1 MSEHS
6 NKLGQPIGF
15 PVPNW
20 SARPKPPREVME
32 GRYVRLEPIDVSAHG
47 RDLFESFNAD
57 KEDRIWTYLPYGPF
71 DSFESFKAWLEIM
84 CQGDDPL
91 LYAIVDK
98 ASAKALGVVGY
109 LRIEPALG
117 VIEIGHVNYSPAL
130 QKTRGATETIYLML
144 RRVFDELGY
153 RRCEWKC
160 NTLNAP
166 SRAAAARLGFTYE
179 GLFRQAAIYK
189 GLNRDT
195 AWFSIIDTEWPH
207 IKSGFEAWLAPD
219 NFDAVGNQK
228 QSLGA
233 LTRQA

>member
-1 MSEHS
+1 
-6 NKLGQPIGF
+6 
-15 PVPNW
+15 
-20 SARPKPPREVME
+20 
-32 GRYVRLEPIDVSAHG
+32 
-47 RDLFESFNAD
+47 
-57 KEDRIWTYLPYGPF
+57 
-71 DSFESFKAWLEIM
+71 M

-109 LRIEPALG
+109 LRIEPSLG

-144 RRVFDELGY
+144 KRVFDELGY

-160 NTLNAP
+160 NKLNAP
-166 SRAAAARLGFTYE
+166 SRAAAAGLGFTYE
-179 GLFRQAAIYK
+179 GLFRQAAIHK

-195 AWFSIIDTEWPH
+195 AWFSIIDTEWPR

-219 NFDAVGNQK
+219 NFDAVEK
-228 QSLGA
+228 
-233 LTRQA
+233 